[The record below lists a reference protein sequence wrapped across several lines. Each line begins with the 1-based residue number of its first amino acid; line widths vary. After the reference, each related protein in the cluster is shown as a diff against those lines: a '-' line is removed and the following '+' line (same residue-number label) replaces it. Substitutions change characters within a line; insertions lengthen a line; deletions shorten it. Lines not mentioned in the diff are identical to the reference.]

1 MRLILLL
8 ATSLL
13 LAVVVFPAAAQ
24 SGASSKGEGRIAR
37 EVRHELVTLPYYS
50 VFENLAYKVD
60 GYTVTLVGQVTR
72 PTLKSDAEKAV
83 KRIEGVG
90 NVVNKI
96 EVLPLLVHRTIRS
109 AAGGLTCDIQPTRL
123 GSVQPARRNCRQ
135 RSPGRF
141 FRHQRSV
148 SKSLTGLRANRGR
161 FRYPSTGA
169 MARKRSTIA
178 PCRCGVVASLAS
190 SATSKTQSFI
200 LMNSAAG
207 CAGSKPFGDRLSVS
221 PFNSPANLRDFLS
234 DRSQL
239 SSLCVSAMWLRTA
252 RVTSRSGC
260 QCRRKL
266 RSPRARR

>member
-24 SGASSKGEGRIAR
+24 SGASSKGEDRIAR

-50 VFENLAYKVD
+50 VFDNLAYKVD

-96 EVLPLLVHRTIRS
+96 EVLPPSSIGRS
-109 AAGGLTCDIQPTRL
+109 DPQSGLTCDIQPTRL

-141 FRHQRSV
+141 FRHQ
-148 SKSLTGLRANRGR
+148 
-161 FRYPSTGA
+161 
-169 MARKRSTIA
+169 
-178 PCRCGVVASLAS
+178 
-190 SATSKTQSFI
+190 
-200 LMNSAAG
+200 
-207 CAGSKPFGDRLSVS
+207 
-221 PFNSPANLRDFLS
+221 
-234 DRSQL
+234 
-239 SSLCVSAMWLRTA
+239 
-252 RVTSRSGC
+252 
-260 QCRRKL
+260 
-266 RSPRARR
+266 